1 MINLEERLYIGEA
14 VTSTLF
20 GIIIGPYV
28 GNVFTPRTWGSSH
41 GTNAEEEITNEIILE
56 VTRVVL
62 ALGVFAIG
70 NEYYLFLFKSRLI
83 YFL

>member
-70 NEYYLFLFKSRLI
+70 NDHYLLLFKSRLI
-83 YFL
+83 YIL